1 MTHKTSLPGG
11 MIITGS
17 HSRALNGSP
26 LFAAAIPQKE
36 RSQVSKMTIKDTQCE
51 KSDALSPSHSD
62 NTSASPI
69 DLDEIDPPPA
79 TNPEYNDPT
88 GDSVIVV
95 NDARVVIREDKKTI
109 LLPDFSQ
116 KIIEHRHMDD
126 GTVDVFTRHVH
137 NDGTCT
143 YFEQLGVAESE
154 LALGPDGPCSSDQY
168 KAGSTY
174 PSRPTKPNGLISGGN
189 HNSGAPHHPND
200 QHENMKRKRLNKLV
214 IHIIIFVA
222 LIVLAAL
229 YAEFLFFPAIIVGIV
244 VIANAVQL
252 ITGETECCSCCDDCC
267 DGCCDDGCDPPSV

>member
-1 MTHKTSLPGG
+1 MDRLC
-11 MIITGS
+11 
-17 HSRALNGSP
+17 SRRP
-26 LFAAAIPQKE
+26 LLEKKE
-36 RSQVSKMTIKDTQCE
+36 ASKMTIKDTQHE

-62 NTSASPI
+62 NTSPPI
-69 DLDEIDPPPA
+69 DLDKVDAPPPA

-137 NDGTCT
+137 SDGTCT

-174 PSRPTKPNGLISGGN
+174 PSRPTKPNGLGSGGN
-189 HNSGAPHHPND
+189 HDSGAPHHPND
-200 QHENMKRKRLNKLV
+200 QHDENMKRKRLNKLV

-252 ITGETECCSCCDDCC
+252 ITGETECCSCAL
-267 DGCCDDGCDPPSV
+267 